1 MKQRSKE
8 EENIKTAIKSRGWR
22 EITAKSGAG
31 ATREDQCVTVIW
43 LQGRTC
49 KQQIAVCRVPEVLS
63 FFPFF
68 APLSFWQLF
77 PRLLAQVAQPL
88 I

>member
-1 MKQRSKE
+1 M
-8 EENIKTAIKSRGWR
+8 AIKSSGWE

-31 ATREDQCVTVIW
+31 ATREDQCVAVIW
-43 LQGRTC
+43 LQGRTR
-49 KQQIAVCRVPEVLS
+49 KQQIAVCRVPEILV
-63 FFPFF
+63 FFFFF

-77 PRLLAQVAQPL
+77 LRLLAQPL

>member
-1 MKQRSKE
+1 MA
-8 EENIKTAIKSRGWR
+8 TKSSGWP

-31 ATREDQCVTVIW
+31 ATREDECVAVIW
-43 LQGRTC
+43 LQGRTR
-49 KQQIAVCRVPEVLS
+49 KQQIAVCRVPQILS
-63 FFPFF
+63 FFSLF
-68 APLSFWQLF
+68 ALLSFWQLF